1 MRRGFEGQRERMT
14 TTRTLSALA
23 GAALLLAGCE
33 FTDDALIPSLTGE
46 SPSSNRIV
54 IQPSAAEANP
64 QPTLSGPP
72 PQLGQTSFQPSG
84 VTAGQPTGT
93 EVGRRVE
100 RLRGDL
106 GRLQAGV
113 ADDNGQLQAL
123 REQTVANAIQY
134 QDLVAQIQARLQ
146 VGTTP
151 GNPNMVASW
160 NQAQTTLD
168 RISDSVGQM
177 TSLSNKVAD
186 DSALAAFVLES
197 VRATYGLTGA
207 VDEDHR
213 QLAVLED
220 ETNRTVVLIDRLLN
234 ELTEDVSRQTNYV
247 GRERSNLTVLSLA
260 VKNGE
265 LFGTS
270 LANRAFSS
278 AAPAR
283 GASNP
288 LANLGTRRPL
298 VVIRFDRENVP
309 YQEPLFT
316 AVSEAL
322 SRRPAA
328 VFDIVS
334 IVPQQGTP
342 AQVALA
348 ANQSR
353 RNAEQVLQNLLQMGL
368 PSDRVSLSSTSS
380 SDVASN
386 EVHIY
391 VR

>member
-1 MRRGFEGQRERMT
+1 MT
-14 TTRTLSALA
+14 ITRTWSALA
-23 GAALLLAGCE
+23 GAALLLAACD

-46 SPSSNRIV
+46 PPSGGDRQVIV
-54 IQPSAAEANP
+54 ASAAERNP
-64 QPTLSGPP
+64 QPTISGAP
-72 PQLGQTSFQPSG
+72 PQLGQNNFQPGG

-106 GRLQAGV
+106 GRLQASIGNGNEVLQGLRQQTIANANTYQSLV
-113 ADDNGQLQAL
+113 AD
-123 REQTVANAIQY
+123 
-134 QDLVAQIQARLQ
+134 IQARLQ

-151 GNPNMVASW
+151 GNPNLVAAW
-160 NQAQTTLD
+160 TQAQMTLD
-168 RISDSVGQM
+168 QISDGVGQM
-177 TSLSNKVAD
+177 NGLSNSVAD
-186 DSALAAFVLES
+186 SSALAAFILES

-207 VDEDHR
+207 IDEDHR
-213 QLAVLED
+213 QLAILED
-220 ETNRTVVLIDRLLN
+220 EVNRTVVLIDRLLN
-234 ELTEDVSRQTNYV
+234 ELSEDISRQTNYV
-247 GRERSNLTVLSLA
+247 GRERSNVTVLSLA

-270 LANRAFSS
+270 LANRAFGT

-283 GASNP
+283 GPSNP
-288 LANLGTRRPL
+288 VANLANRRPL
-298 VVIRFDRENVP
+298 VVIRFDRPNVP

-316 AVSEAL
+316 AASEAL
-322 SRRPAA
+322 NRRPGA

-342 AQVALA
+342 AQVALS

-353 RNAEQVLQNLLQMGL
+353 RNAEQVLQTLIQMGL
-368 PSDRVSLSSTSS
+368 PSDRLSLSSTSS
-380 SDVASN
+380 ADVGSN

>member
-1 MRRGFEGQRERMT
+1 MT
-14 TTRTLSALA
+14 TKRTWSALA
-23 GAALLLAGCE
+23 GAALLLAACD

-46 SPSSNRIV
+46 SPSGGDRQV
-54 IQPSAAEANP
+54 IPASAAERNP
-64 QPTLSGPP
+64 QPTLSGAP
-72 PQLGQTSFQPSG
+72 PQLGQNNFQPGG
-84 VTAGQPTGT
+84 VTAGQTTGT

-106 GRLQAGV
+106 GRLQTNIGNGNEILQTLRQQTITNANTYQSLV
-113 ADDNGQLQAL
+113 AD
-123 REQTVANAIQY
+123 
-134 QDLVAQIQARLQ
+134 IQARLQ

-151 GNPNMVASW
+151 GNPNLVSAW
-160 NQAQTTLD
+160 TQAQATLD
-168 RISDSVGQM
+168 QISDGVGQM
-177 TSLSNKVAD
+177 NGLSNSVAD
-186 DSALAAFVLES
+186 ASSLAAFILES

-207 VDEDHR
+207 IDEDHR
-213 QLAVLED
+213 QLAILED
-220 ETNRTVVLIDRLLN
+220 EVNRTVVLIDRLLN
-234 ELTEDVSRQTNYV
+234 ELSEDVSRQTNYV

-270 LANRAFSS
+270 LANRAFATAGPVRSGAPNP
-278 AAPAR
+278 AA
-283 GASNP
+283 N
-288 LANLGTRRPL
+288 LANRRPL
-298 VVIRFDRENVP
+298 VVIRFDRPNVP

-316 AVSEAL
+316 AASEAL
-322 SRRPAA
+322 NRRPGA

-342 AQVALA
+342 AQVALS

-353 RNAEQVLQNLLQMGL
+353 RNAEQVLQTLIQMGL
-368 PSDRVSLSSTSS
+368 PSDRLSLSSTSS
-380 SDVASN
+380 ADVASN

>member
-1 MRRGFEGQRERMT
+1 MKT
-14 TTRTLSALA
+14 KRTWSAFA

-33 FTDDALIPSLTGE
+33 FTDDALIPSLTGDDPAGSE
-46 SPSSNRIV
+46 RIE
-54 IQPSAAEANP
+54 IPASTAEANRL
-64 QPTLSGPP
+64 PTLGAS
-72 PQLGQTSFQPSG
+72 SFEPAG

-93 EVGRRVE
+93 EVGRRVD
-100 RLRGDL
+100 RLRDDL
-106 GRLQAGV
+106 SRLQTSVGN
-113 ADDNGQLQAL
+113 DNSELQAL
-123 REQTVANAIQY
+123 RQQAIADAVRY
-134 QDLVAQIQARLQ
+134 QELVARIQARLQ

-151 GNPNMVASW
+151 GNPELVAAW
-160 NQAQTTLD
+160 TEAQLTLD
-168 RISDSVGQM
+168 KIADSVGQM
-177 TSLSNKVAD
+177 AALSNKAAN
-186 DSALAAFVLES
+186 DSALAAFILEL

-234 ELTEDVSRQTNYV
+234 ELNEDIARQTNYV
-247 GRERSNLTVLSLA
+247 SRERSDITVLSVA

-270 LANRAFSS
+270 LANRAFGT
-278 AAPAR
+278 AAPLR
-283 GASNP
+283 GS
-288 LANLGTRRPL
+288 ANTVGGLTNRRPL
-298 VVIRFDRENVP
+298 VVIRFDRPNVP

-322 SRRPAA
+322 NRRPGS
-328 VFDIVS
+328 VFDVVS

-342 AQVALA
+342 AQVALN
-348 ANQSR
+348 ANQAR
-353 RNAEQVLQNLLQMGL
+353 RNAEQVVQSLSEMGL
-368 PSDRVSLSSTSS
+368 PSDRLSLSSTSS
-380 SDVASN
+380 GDVANN